1 LPKWFGLQSSEPKV
15 MVIDAE
21 SKSQSERN
29 LKRYLL
35 MDSFFNK

>member
-1 LPKWFGLQSSEPKV
+1 LQSSQARV

-21 SKSQSERN
+21 SKSESEKNQR
-29 LKRYLL
+29 RYLL